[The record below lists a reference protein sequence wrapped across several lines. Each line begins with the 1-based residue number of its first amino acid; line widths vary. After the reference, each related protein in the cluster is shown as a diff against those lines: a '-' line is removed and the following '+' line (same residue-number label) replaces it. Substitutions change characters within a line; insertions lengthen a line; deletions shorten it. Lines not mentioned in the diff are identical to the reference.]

1 MCRSTSSSSSTVEQ
15 PQINVAEVDGAQQST
30 IEVFSPSLPVKH
42 LRSNSDT
49 SSSLPVPE
57 SSMEATNTSSLQH
70 MNQDTTCDD
79 VSTYVYMCMCMSVC
93 VHACLYVCVHAH
105 QGLN

>member
-57 SSMEATNTSSLQH
+57 SSMEATNTSSLKH
-70 MNQDTTCDD
+70 MNQDTSFDD
-79 VSTYVYMCMCMSVC
+79 VSTYVYVYECMCSCVSVC
-93 VHACLYVCVHAH
+93 VCTCQCL
-105 QGLN
+105 